1 MSNELGNGPWDKNYQ
16 PSGISKEEELAD
28 EYQRNHEQLYHVDSY
43 PIAIVKELERNAYI
57 CGMKQAE
64 KDLDW
69 EVNHREEAYTK
80 GFSDGLKERLTWED
94 AQLLHIITEKYMR
107 ELDNRI
113 EAYPSSSQEL
123 FEEVLRRFYEKK
135 K

>member
-1 MSNELGNGPWDKNYQ
+1 MSKRAEEKAFEAYPPVIGIYSDSCLEYDANESDRLTYQ
-16 PSGISKEEELAD
+16 EGYE
-28 EYQRNHEQLYHVDSY
+28 
-43 PIAIVKELERNAYI
+43 
-57 CGMKQAE
+57 QAE
-64 KDLDW
+64 KDLEW
-69 EVNHREEAYTK
+69 EVNHREEAYMNGVK
-80 GFSDGLKERLTWED
+80 DGLKERLTWED

>member
-1 MSNELGNGPWDKNYQ
+1 MDKAEKAALEKY
-16 PSGISKEEELAD
+16 P
-28 EYQRNHEQLYHVDSY
+28 HEVFDNIVGSSVGDSLRAACMVGYH
-43 PIAIVKELERNAYI
+43 
-57 CGMKQAE
+57 QAE
-64 KDLDW
+64 KDMQIIPA
-69 EVNHREEAYTK
+69 EEAYTK
-80 GFSDGLKERLTWED
+80 GFNDGLKERLTWED

>member
-1 MSNELGNGPWDKNYQ
+1 MSKA
-16 PSGISKEEELAD
+16 EERALEAYPEMKAFSVVLDGSVPVDLNTKA
-28 EYQRNHEQLYHVDSY
+28 RNCFQQGYE
-43 PIAIVKELERNAYI
+43 
-57 CGMKQAE
+57 QAE
-64 KDLDW
+64 KDLEW
-69 EVNHREEAYTK
+69 EVNHREEAYMNGVK
-80 GFSDGLKERLTWED
+80 DGLKERLTWED